1 MHQYI
6 KSIALNILIQIPLLF
21 SETFDSS
28 CPKCLNI
35 FFLYTL
41 KEIIISPETTVGEYS
56 EMLLVVGG
64 NVNQ

>member
-1 MHQYI
+1 M
-6 KSIALNILIQIPLLF
+6 S
-21 SETFDSS
+21 
-28 CPKCLNI
+28 KC

-41 KEIIISPETTVGEYS
+41 KEIIIPPEITVGEYS